1 MSEMN
6 DCIIA
11 GNSFYIDAGVEQI
24 HCCLRAEDPTVGDSI
39 WSFPAGD
46 LSEHSFA
53 QLSVDTPV
61 YITGKFSKIIK
72 ENLGRGQLL
81 MPLAVLWAAAAKQA
95 GEQGGSVVILNLS
108 ASGYALVG
116 IDDRG
121 ELIDDLLTTNPR
133 CGSGAGI
140 NIDRVLRKL
149 DIQRSGVDAVLGQF
163 LGEQGEAERRDIPVR
178 ADRCGVFAS
187 SATISDKNQGI
198 PLSFALATTMKSEV
212 LKACKHIDSVF
223 DLVCLTGGIFEWQFA
238 RDCASDYFADLGC
251 QRIIHDQDHGIA
263 FPGFTKLIDQATVV
277 PEEIIALQTTTANGG
292 GKSLL
297 AFPALRDK
305 LEAAHLY
312 KRQDELALPPA
323 EKLVDLFA
331 AGVFIGIDV
340 GSTMAKIVIG
350 SSSGDLLYR
359 ASYSNSGDTVETIKQ
374 VFADLRTRG
383 IEDLNLCQIGITGS
397 ARYQIQKALTAIYPQ
412 LADRI
417 LVLVENYAHARGS
430 LPEVRAYLE
439 ELESQ
444 GVKDLNHDFCVL
456 VDVGGEDTKISTIDL
471 ERGDLYDNAMN
482 TKCSAGTGS
491 LLDTLVDLFRLNGV
505 QDAVAQAM
513 AAPQAESINATC
525 AVFLLEHARRLQ
537 AEGRAQGSIIA
548 SAVWAIVENMARSL
562 WPQIYL
568 PSNTVVL
575 LHGQTMQSDPM
586 PLAISQR
593 LQDFLDAPAYC
604 LVPSIPGHR
613 ACHGL
618 IQTCLD
624 RSELEGSVPVCL
636 SHFIDQSFERQI
648 IHCRGAVCG
657 DPKAHCYRSKLSATD
672 STGHPFSIAL
682 GGCSA
687 VNELSNARSKSKGT
701 IDSCS
706 AIWKF
711 QMDMLPT
718 SDDAQRLVVPRSFAV
733 SEWACFFSS
742 LFDGC
747 DIPVHVDIPT
757 EGDVLRGQPSFRIDT
772 CAPHIGVVG
781 QLLRLAGEPHGMI
794 LAPQI
799 EFLPVVGESLGRTC
813 TINQGGFA
821 SGRGVAM
828 AEYPDCRIHLFNVDL
843 KHHDVKTLAHKLY
856 QRLLP
861 VYRYYQVDMPF
872 ARFAELVEQAMTKQ
886 LAFRRKT
893 ADYAAKLAREA
904 LDNGQQIALVMGRE
918 YVLNPGVYDSHV
930 GRLLRDK
937 GLVGIPS
944 YVLNADCNPDLA
956 HLYWRNAHLVAS
968 IAEGVAKHKLHEQI
982 GHEQLKQIFAEVEKQ
997 EQLLPL
1003 VHVSTFLCGPDSVTN
1018 PLMNELI
1025 KERPFLRIQSDAAIK
1040 ELAHLENRM
1049 NTYVNQLAAEGRQQ
1063 IRFGNQQS
1071 FEVHLLDPLENRDPL
1086 DSAHDVI
1093 CFPTLSDNRP
1103 LVAVFKSAGFTC
1115 LDNYGEDY
1123 NLQSLIERGR
1133 SIVGDG
1139 VCAPLAAV
1147 YGDVLAAITSFQQL
1161 KQNDPAFRD
1170 KKRLLIFNNKG
1181 LGPCRQGQYV
1191 EVHKLFLHQ
1200 FNGIGDKLESLGDNL
1215 VQFLVS
1221 YEDSGYSNG
1230 FPRWIFLRGV
1240 QALILQGV
1248 MHQLQ
1253 AEGSARC
1260 HSTKQLEDFMTAHKV
1275 LCDRMVHL
1283 IETLPLPPAAAA
1295 GAEGLKKLLFLPQ
1308 SLASL
1313 WRDLFRHPIASELR
1327 NFSSQWCSEPLSD
1340 GIIKIHIDGEAY
1352 MRVAQYEQIHLALLN
1367 LLGPGR
1373 FHLTLTPLWGY
1384 LEYKLAWTMARAKE
1398 TMSECRDEL
1407 ERGGDAAFTRG
1418 RKATISA
1425 KRKEYYRAKGLHL
1438 LLRKVMAGP
1447 FYRAAGLTLPEPVPQ
1462 VLESAERVVAT
1473 KRPGGELVPYLGE
1486 ALLKLEKGYD
1496 LILNIAPEGCMVS
1509 SMGEVITPALYQAAP
1524 GYTGKIQPLFSQQG
1538 DIDEGKLGQAVLQA
1552 LGPERL
1558 YL

>member
-1 MSEMN
+1 MPETN
-6 DCIIA
+6 DNAIV
-11 GNSFYIDAGVEQI
+11 GESLYIDAGVEQI
-24 HCCLRAEDPTVGDSI
+24 HCCLKAKALAAGDKI
-39 WSFPAGD
+39 WSFPTGD
-46 LSEHSFA
+46 LSDDSFA
-53 QLSVDTPV
+53 QISADVPV

-72 ENLGRGQLL
+72 EKLGRGQLL
-81 MPLAVLWAAAAKQA
+81 MPLAVLWAATAKQA
-95 GEQGGSVVILNLS
+95 EEQGETVAILNLS
-108 ASGYALVG
+108 ASGYAMVG
-116 IDDRG
+116 VDKNG
-121 ELIDDLLTTNPR
+121 QLIDDLLKTNAR

-149 DIQRSGVDAVLGQF
+149 AIERSAVDDVLAQF
-163 LGEQGEAERRDIPVR
+163 LGDSGTEARRDIPVR

-198 PLSFALATTMKSEV
+198 PLNFALATTLKSEV
-212 LKACKHIDSVF
+212 LKSCKHIDSVF
-223 DLVCLTGGIFEWQFA
+223 DQIYLTGGIFEWQFA
-238 RDCASDYFADLGC
+238 RDCARDYFADLGVG
-251 QRIIHDQDHGIA
+251 QIVHDQDHRIT
-263 FPGFTKLIDQATVV
+263 FPGFTRLIDQATVV
-277 PEEIIALQTTTANGG
+277 PEEIVALQTTDDSSR
-292 GKSLL
+292 GKTLPT
-297 AFPALRDK
+297 FPALRDQ
-305 LEAAHLY
+305 LEAANLY
-312 KRQDELALPPA
+312 KRQDDLVLPEEESLP
-323 EKLVDLFA
+323 ELFA
-331 AGVFIGIDV
+331 AGVIIGIDV

-350 SSSGDLLYR
+350 SAQGDLLYR
-359 ASYSNSGDTVETIKQ
+359 ASYSNSGDTVETIKS
-374 VFADLRTRG
+374 VFKDLRKRG
-383 IEDLNLCQIGITGS
+383 IDDLSVCQVGITGS

-430 LPEVRAYLE
+430 VPEVRAYLD
-439 ELESQ
+439 ELEGQ

-471 ERGDLYDNAMN
+471 AQGDLYDNAMN

-491 LLDTLVDLFRLNGV
+491 LLDTLVDLFRLDGV
-505 QDAVAQAM
+505 QEAVAQAM

-537 AEGRAQGSIIA
+537 AEGRSQGSIIA
-548 SAVWAIVENMARSL
+548 SSVWAIVENMARSL

-568 PSNTVVL
+568 PANTVVL

-586 PLAISQR
+586 PLAIAQR
-593 LQDFLDAPAYC
+593 LQTFLDAPAYC

-624 RSELEGSVPVCL
+624 RNETLGAVDVCL
-636 SHFIDQSFERQI
+636 SDFIEQEFTRQI
-648 IHCRGAVCG
+648 IHCRGAACG
-657 DPKAHCYRSKLSATD
+657 DPNAHCFRSKLSATD
-672 STGHPFSIAL
+672 SSGHPFSISL

-687 VNELSNARSKSKGT
+687 VNELPNARSKSKRVT
-701 IDSCS
+701 DTCR
-706 AIWKF
+706 AIWQF
-711 QMDMLPT
+711 QMDQLPS
-718 SDDAQRLVVPRSFAV
+718 SDDAQRLVIPRSFAV
-733 SEWACFFSS
+733 SEWACFFAG
-742 LFDGC
+742 LFADC

-757 EGDVLRGQPSFRIDT
+757 ETDVLRGQPAFRIDS

-781 QLLRLAGEPHGMI
+781 QFLRLAEAPHGMI

-799 EFLPVVGESLGRTC
+799 EFLPIVGGSLGRTC
-813 TINQGGFA
+813 TVNQGGFA
-821 SGRGVAM
+821 TARGLAL
-828 AEYPDCRIHLFNVDL
+828 AEYPKSQIHLFNVSFKELDGQ
-843 KHHDVKTLAHKLY
+843 VLAHKLY

-861 VYRYYQVDMPF
+861 VYRHYQVDMSF
-872 ARFAELVEQAMTKQ
+872 ARFVDQVSQALDKQ
-886 LAFRRKT
+886 REFRRKT
-893 ADYAAKLAREA
+893 ADYAAGLAREA

-944 YVLNADCNPDLA
+944 YVLDAACNPDLS

-968 IAEGVAKHKLHEQI
+968 IAEAVAKRKLYELISHP
-982 GHEQLKQIFAEVEKQ
+982 QLKEIFSEVEQ
-997 EQLLPL
+997 QGPLLPL
-1003 VHVSTFLCGPDSVTN
+1003 IHVSTFLCGPDSVTN
-1018 PLMNELI
+1018 PLINEVI

-1049 NTYVNQLAAEGRQQ
+1049 NTYVNQLAAEGRQNV
-1063 IRFGNQQS
+1063 RFGNQQS
-1071 FEVHLLDPLENRDPL
+1071 FEVHLLDPLENKEELDPTR
-1086 DSAHDVI
+1086 DVI
-1093 CFPTLSDNRP
+1093 CFPTLADNRT
-1103 LVAVFKSAGFTC
+1103 LVAVLKSGGFTC
-1115 LDNYGEDY
+1115 LDNYDEHY
-1123 NLQSLIERGR
+1123 NLQNLIEQGR
-1133 SIVGDG
+1133 SVVGDS

-1147 YGDVLAAITSFQQL
+1147 YGDVLGAIQSFQRL
-1161 KQNDPAFRD
+1161 KETHPDFRD

-1200 FNGIGDKLESLGDNL
+1200 FNGIGDKVESLGDNL

-1248 MHQLQ
+1248 MHQLL

-1260 HSTKQLEDFMTAHKV
+1260 QDVKQLEAFQTAHKV

-1283 IETLPLPPAAAA
+1283 IETLPVPPVAKA
-1295 GAEGLKKLLFLPQ
+1295 GANRLKKAVSLPQ
-1308 SLASL
+1308 SLVTL
-1313 WRDLFRHPIASELR
+1313 WRDLFHHPILTELR
-1327 NFSSQWCSEPLSD
+1327 HFSSQWCSKPLSD
-1340 GIIKIHIDGEAY
+1340 SIIKIHVDGEAY
-1352 MRVAQYEQIHLALLN
+1352 MRVAQYEQMHQALIN

-1373 FHLTLTPLWGY
+1373 FHLTHTPLWGY
-1384 LEYKLAWTMARAKE
+1384 LEYKVAWTMSKAKE
-1398 TMSECRDEL
+1398 TIAECREEL
-1407 ERGGDAAFTRG
+1407 TRGGDETFIRE

-1447 FYRAAGLTLPEPVPQ
+1447 FYRAAKLSLPEPVPQ
-1462 VLESAERVVAT
+1462 VLESAARVIAT

-1524 GYTGKIQPLFSQQG
+1524 GFKGKIQPLFSQQG
-1538 DIDEGKLGQAVLQA
+1538 DIDEDKLGQAVLQA

>member
-1 MSEMN
+1 MPETN
-6 DCIIA
+6 DCIFA
-11 GNSFYIDAGVEQI
+11 GKSLFIDAGVEQI
-24 HCCLRAEDPTVGDSI
+24 HCCLKTQDPATADKL

-46 LSEHSFA
+46 LSPQKFA

-72 ENLGRGQLL
+72 GFLGRGQQL
-81 MPLAVLWAAAAKQA
+81 MPLAVLWAAATQQA
-95 GEQGGSVVILNLS
+95 RKQGGSVAILNLS

-116 IDDRG
+116 IDSKG
-121 ELIDDLLTTNPR
+121 QLIGDQLKTNPR

-149 DIQRSGVDAVLGQF
+149 NIERSSVDTVLEQF
-163 LGEQGEAERRDIPVR
+163 LGDNGAEERRDIPVR

-198 PLSFALATTMKSEV
+198 PLNFALATTMKSEV
-212 LKACKHIDSVF
+212 LKACKHIDSPF
-223 DLVCLTGGIFEWQFA
+223 DRICLTGGIFEWQFA
-238 RDCASDYFADLGC
+238 RDCAGDYFTDLGC
-251 QRIIHDQDHGIA
+251 ERIVHDQDHGIA
-263 FPGFTKLIDQATVV
+263 FPGFTQLIDQATVV
-277 PEEIIALQTTTANGG
+277 PEEIVALQTANNSDR
-292 GKSLL
+292 GKTLP
-297 AFPALRDK
+297 AFPALRER

-312 KRQDELALPPA
+312 KRQDDLALPQTEVLP
-323 EKLVDLFA
+323 ELFA
-331 AGVFIGIDV
+331 DGVFIGIDV

-350 SSSGDLLYR
+350 SNSGELLYR
-359 ASYSNSGDTVETIKQ
+359 ASYSNSGDTIETIKQ
-374 VFADLRTRG
+374 VFADLRSRG
-383 IEDLNLCQIGITGS
+383 IADLNICQLGITGS

-430 LPEVRAYLE
+430 IPEVRAYLD
-439 ELESQ
+439 ELKEQ
-444 GVKDLNHDFCVL
+444 GVKNLNQDFCVL

-491 LLDTLVDLFRLNGV
+491 LLDTLVDLFRLDCV
-505 QDAVAQAM
+505 QEATDQAM

-562 WPQIYL
+562 WTQIFL

-575 LHGQTMQSDPM
+575 LHGQTMLSDPM
-586 PLAISQR
+586 PLAIAQR
-593 LQDFLDAPAYC
+593 LQGFLNGPAYC

-624 RSELEGSVPVCL
+624 RSELEGSISICL
-636 SHFIDQSFERQI
+636 SHFIDQSFKRQI
-648 IHCRGAVCG
+648 IHCRGVACG
-657 DPKAHCYRSKLSATD
+657 DPNAHCFRSKLSATD
-672 STGHPFSIAL
+672 ATGQPFSIAL

-687 VNELSNARSKSKGT
+687 VNELPNTRSKSKGT
-701 IDSCS
+701 IDSCR
-706 AIWKF
+706 AIWQF
-711 QMDMLPT
+711 QMDMLP
-718 SDDAQRLVVPRSFAV
+718 SSEDARRLIIPRSFAV
-733 SEWACFFSS
+733 SEWACFFAG
-742 LFDGC
+742 LFEDC
-747 DIPVHVDIPT
+747 NIPVHVDIPT
-757 EGDVLRGQPSFRIDT
+757 EPDVLRGQPAFRIDT

-856 QRLLP
+856 QQLLP
-861 VYRYYQVDMPF
+861 VYRYYQIDIPF
-872 ARFAELVEQAMTKQ
+872 TRFAELVEQAMDKQ
-886 LAFRRKT
+886 REFRRKT
-893 ADYAAKLAREA
+893 ADYAAGLAREA
-904 LDNGQQIALVMGRE
+904 LNNGQQIALVMGRE

-944 YVLNADCNPDLA
+944 YVLEAACNPELG

-968 IAEGVAKHKLHEQI
+968 IADAVAKRKLHELI
-982 GHEQLKQIFAEVEKQ
+982 AHEPLKQIFAEVEQQ

-1018 PLMNELI
+1018 PLINEVI

-1049 NTYVNQLAAEGRQQ
+1049 NTYVNQLAAKGRQQ
-1063 IRFGNQQS
+1063 IRCGNQQS
-1071 FEVHLLDPLENRDPL
+1071 FDVHLLDPLENRDKL
-1086 DSAHDVI
+1086 DPQHDVI
-1093 CFPTLSDNRP
+1093 CFPTLSDNRT
-1103 LVAVFKSAGFTC
+1103 LVAVLKSAGFTC
-1115 LDNYGEDY
+1115 LDNYDEHY
-1123 NLQSLIERGR
+1123 NLQSLIEQGR

-1147 YGDVLAAITSFQQL
+1147 YGDVLTAIKTFQRL
-1161 KQNDPAFRD
+1161 KENDPKFRN

-1200 FNGIGDKLESLGDNL
+1200 SNGTGKKLESSGDNL
-1215 VQFLVS
+1215 IQFLVS

-1230 FPRWIFLRGV
+1230 FPRWVFLRGV

-1248 MHQLQ
+1248 LHQLQ
-1253 AEGSARC
+1253 AEGTARC
-1260 HSTKQLEDFMTAHKV
+1260 HDSKQLEKFLTAYKV
-1275 LCDRMVHL
+1275 LYDRMVHL
-1283 IETLPLPPAAAA
+1283 IETLPPPPMT
-1295 GAEGLKKLLFLPQ
+1295 GAKGLKKLLSLPL
-1308 SLASL
+1308 SLASS
-1313 WRDLFRHPIASELR
+1313 WRDLFRHPVVTELHR
-1327 NFSSQWCSEPLSD
+1327 FSNQWCSEPLGD
-1340 GIIKIHIDGEAY
+1340 AIINIHIDGEAY
-1352 MRVAQYEQIHLALLN
+1352 MRVAQYEQIHQALLN
-1367 LLGPGR
+1367 ILGPGR
-1373 FHLTLTPLWGY
+1373 FHLTHTPLWGY
-1384 LEYKLAWTMARAKE
+1384 LEYKLAWA
-1398 TMSECRDEL
+1398 MSKAQEVIAECRNEL
-1407 ERGGDAAFTRG
+1407 ERGGDAAFVRG
-1418 RKATISA
+1418 RKATLSA
-1425 KRKEYYRAKGLHL
+1425 KRREYYRAKGLHL
-1438 LLRKVMAGP
+1438 LLRKVMASP
-1447 FYRAAGLTLPEPVPQ
+1447 FYRAADLAQPESVPK
-1462 VLESAERVVAT
+1462 VLKSATRVIST
-1473 KRPGGELVPYLGE
+1473 MRPGGELVPYLGE

-1524 GYTGKIQPLFSQQG
+1524 EFKGKIQPLFSQQG
-1538 DIDEGKLGQAVLQA
+1538 DIDENKLGQAVLQA